1 MPIFFIFYIEAFATR
16 SLYENIPPDIPI
28 SILAPENKS

>member
-1 MPIFFIFYIEAFATR
+1 MPIFFIFCIEVFAIR
-16 SLYENIPPDIPI
+16 SLYEKIPADIPI